1 MRRLHGGNN
10 SESIGDDPLQ
20 RKDEMC
26 RPQGGSNR
34 NLLAIS
40 RHGESKKT
48 MKNFSLTWRNLS
60 RKPGRT
66 AALALIT
73 AFLAMAVF
81 GGSAVVLSLRSGLN
95 SLEARLGADI
105 ILVPSE
111 AQSKVSFQNMFLQ
124 GTTGAFYMD
133 ASVPDKAMEVEGV
146 EKAAPQT
153 FLASLKADCCSIKI
167 QVIGIDPERD
177 FTVQP
182 WISRSVSRELGDM
195 EVAVGCRVEADVGE
209 IIRIYEQRCKV
220 VARLEATGT
229 GLDTAVYCN
238 MDTMNALL
246 EAAEERNV
254 SHKIESGDQV
264 ISAVYVKVKD
274 GYDIDAVNSR
284 LNGHIRKVTA
294 VRTRSMI
301 TGVSD
306 SLAGISR
313 TVTILILAVWAL
325 ALVVLLLTFVLI
337 IRERAREF
345 AVLRLAGASRGML
358 GRMVL
363 LESALCG
370 LLGGLVGV
378 GLAALVLFPFAQF
391 IESALKLP
399 YLMPD
404 AGKMLLLAAGTVLLS
419 AAVAALSSV
428 IAAYRLSRMDP
439 GTVLREGN

>member
-1 MRRLHGGNN
+1 MT
-10 SESIGDDPLQ
+10 I
-20 RKDEMC
+20 K
-26 RPQGGSNR
+26 
-34 NLLAIS
+34 NLVC
-40 RHGESKKT
+40 
-48 MKNFSLTWRNLS
+48 
-60 RKPGRT
+60 KPGRT
-66 AALALIT
+66 TVLTLLT
-73 AFLAMAVF
+73 AFLALAVF
-81 GGSAVVLSLRSGLN
+81 GGSVVVLSLRNGLN

-133 ASVPDKAMEVEGV
+133 ASALDKALEVEGV

-182 WISRSVSRELGDM
+182 WIARSLSRRLGDM
-195 EVAVGCRVEADVGE
+195 DVAVGCKVEAGVGE
-209 IIRIYEQRCKV
+209 IIRIYDQRCKV

-238 MDTMNALL
+238 MATMNALL
-246 EAAEERNV
+246 AAAEDKGV
-254 SHKIESGDQV
+254 SHKIESGDQL

-274 GYDIDAVNSR
+274 GCDIDTVNSR

-294 VRTRSMI
+294 VRTRSML

-306 SLAGISR
+306 SLAGVSR
-313 TVTILILAVWAL
+313 TVTILIAAVWAL
-325 ALVVLLLTFVLI
+325 AFMILLLAFVLI

-345 AVLRLAGASRGML
+345 AVLRLVGASRGML
-358 GRMVL
+358 SRMVL

-370 LLGGLVGV
+370 LLGGLLGV
-378 GLAALVLFPFAQF
+378 GLAALLLFPFSGL
-391 IESALKLP
+391 IESALNLP

-404 AGKMLLLAAGTVLLS
+404 TRKTLLLAAGTVLLS
-419 AAVAALSSV
+419 VTVAALSSV
-428 IAAYRLSRMDP
+428 MAAYRLSRIDP

>member
-1 MRRLHGGNN
+1 
-10 SESIGDDPLQ
+10 
-20 RKDEMC
+20 
-26 RPQGGSNR
+26 
-34 NLLAIS
+34 
-40 RHGESKKT
+40 
-48 MKNFSLTWRNLS
+48 MKNFSLSVKNLI

-66 AALALIT
+66 LALALLT
-73 AFLAMAVF
+73 AFLALAVF
-81 GGSAVVLSLRSGLN
+81 GGSVVVLSLRKGLN

-105 ILVPSE
+105 ILVPDQ

-133 ASVPDKAMEVEGV
+133 ASALETALEVEGV

-167 QVIGIDPERD
+167 QVIGIDPEKD

-182 WISRSVSRELGDM
+182 WIARSLTRALGDM
-195 EVAVGCRVEADVGE
+195 DVAVGCKVEAGVGE

-238 MDTMNALL
+238 MNTMHQLL
-246 EAAEERNV
+246 KAAEEKGV
-254 SHKIESGDQV
+254 SHKIESGDDV
-264 ISAVYVKVKD
+264 ISAVYIKVKD
-274 GYDIDAVNSR
+274 GYDIDTVNSA
-284 LNGHIRKVTA
+284 LNSRVRKATA

-306 SLAGISR
+306 SLAGVSR
-313 TVTILILAVWAL
+313 TVTILIIAVWAL
-325 ALVVLLLTFVLI
+325 AFIILLLAFVLI

-345 AVLRLAGASRGML
+345 AVLRLLGASRGML
-358 GRMVL
+358 GRTVL

-370 LLGGLVGV
+370 LLGGVTGV
-378 GLAALVLFPFAQF
+378 GLSALLLFPFAQL
-391 IESALKLP
+391 IESALQLP

-404 AGKMLLLAAGTVLLS
+404 VKNVVWLGMGTVLLS
-419 AAVAALSSV
+419 VIVAALSSV
-428 IAAYRLSRMDP
+428 IAAYRLSRVDP
-439 GTVLREGN
+439 GNALREGN

>member
-1 MRRLHGGNN
+1 MKHFSL
-10 SESIGDDPLQ
+10 SL
-20 RKDEMC
+20 K
-26 RPQGGSNR
+26 
-34 NLLAIS
+34 NLL
-40 RHGESKKT
+40 
-48 MKNFSLTWRNLS
+48 

-66 AALALIT
+66 VTLALLT
-73 AFLAMAVF
+73 AFLALAVF
-81 GGSAVVLSLRSGLN
+81 GGSVVVLSLRSGLN

-111 AQSKVSFQNMFLQ
+111 AQSKVSFQNIFLQ

-133 ASVPDKAMEVEGV
+133 AAVLDKALEVEGV

-167 QVIGIDPERD
+167 QVIGIDPEKD

-182 WISRSVSRELGDM
+182 WIARSLTRELGDM
-195 EVAVGCRVEADVGE
+195 DVAVGCKVEAGMGE

-238 MDTMNALL
+238 MNTMNALL
-246 EAAEERNV
+246 AAAEEKGV
-254 SHKIESGDQV
+254 SHKIESGDAV

-274 GYDIDAVNSR
+274 GCDIDAVNNR
-284 LNGHIRKVTA
+284 LNGHIRKVAA

-306 SLAGISR
+306 SLAGVSR
-313 TVTILILAVWAL
+313 TVTLLIAAVWAL
-325 ALVVLLLTFVLI
+325 AFIILLLAFALI

-345 AVLRLAGASRGML
+345 AVLRLVGASRGML
-358 GRMVL
+358 ARMVL
-363 LESALCG
+363 LESSLCG
-370 LLGGLVGV
+370 LLGGLIGV
-378 GLAALVLFPFAQF
+378 GLAALLLFPFAQL

-404 AGKMLLLAAGTVLLS
+404 AGKALLLAAGTRRS
-419 AAVAALSSV
+419 FCPWPWRRFPASSRRT
-428 IAAYRLSRMDP
+428 A
-439 GTVLREGN
+439 

>member
-1 MRRLHGGNN
+1 
-10 SESIGDDPLQ
+10 
-20 RKDEMC
+20 
-26 RPQGGSNR
+26 
-34 NLLAIS
+34 
-40 RHGESKKT
+40 
-48 MKNFSLTWRNLS
+48 MKNFSLSLKNLV

-66 AALALIT
+66 AALALLT
-73 AFLAMAVF
+73 AFLALAVF
-81 GGSAVVLSLRSGLN
+81 GGSVIVLSLRSGLN

-133 ASVPDKAMEVEGV
+133 SSVLDKALEVEGV

-153 FLASLKADCCSIKI
+153 FLASLKADCCSIRI

-182 WISRSVSRELGDM
+182 WISRSLTRELGNMDI
-195 EVAVGCRVEADVGE
+195 AVGSKVEADVGE

-238 MDTMNALL
+238 MDTMNTLL
-246 EAAEERNV
+246 AAAEEMGV

-264 ISAVYVKVKD
+264 ISAVYVKVKN
-274 GYDIDAVNSR
+274 GCDIDAVNSR
-284 LNGHIRKVTA
+284 LNGHIRKIAA

-313 TVTILILAVWAL
+313 TVMILIAAVWAL
-325 ALVVLLLTFVLI
+325 AFIILLLVFVLI
-337 IRERAREF
+337 VRERSREF

-358 GRMVL
+358 SRMVL
-363 LESALCG
+363 AESASCG
-370 LLGGLVGV
+370 LLGGLTGV
-378 GLAALVLFPFAQF
+378 SMAALLIFPFSRL
-391 IESALKLP
+391 IESTLKLP
-399 YLMPD
+399 YLMPG
-404 AGKMLLLAAGTVLLS
+404 AGKVLLLATGTILLS
-419 AAVAALSSV
+419 VTVAAFSSV
-428 IAAYRLSRMDP
+428 FAAYRLSRVDP
-439 GTVLREGN
+439 GLALREGN

>member
-1 MRRLHGGNN
+1 MQ
-10 SESIGDDPLQ
+10 I
-20 RKDEMC
+20 
-26 RPQGGSNR
+26 
-34 NLLAIS
+34 
-40 RHGESKKT
+40 
-48 MKNFSLTWRNLS
+48 FSLTIKNLV

-66 AALALIT
+66 TVLILLT
-73 AFLAMAVF
+73 AFLALTVF
-81 GGSAVVLSLRSGLN
+81 GGTVVVLSLRSGLN

-133 ASVPDKAMEVEGV
+133 ASALDKALEVEGV

-177 FTVQP
+177 FTIQP
-182 WISRSVSRELGDM
+182 WIARSLTRELGCMD
-195 EVAVGCRVEADVGE
+195 VAVGCKVEADVGE
-209 IIRIYEQRCKV
+209 IIRIYDQRCKV

-229 GLDTAVYCN
+229 GLDTAVYCS

-246 EAAEERNV
+246 AAAEEKGV
-254 SHKIESGDQV
+254 SHKIESGDQL

-274 GYDIDAVNSR
+274 GCDIDTVTSR

-294 VRTRSMI
+294 VRTRSML

-306 SLAGISR
+306 SLAGVSR
-313 TVTILILAVWAL
+313 TVTILIAAVWVL
-325 ALVVLLLTFVLI
+325 ALIILLLAYVLI
-337 IRERAREF
+337 VRERTREF

-358 GRMVL
+358 SRMVQ

-370 LLGGLVGV
+370 LLGGLLGV
-378 GLAALVLFPFAQF
+378 GLAALLLFPFSGL
-391 IESALKLP
+391 IESTLNLP
-399 YLMPD
+399 YLMPET
-404 AGKMLLLAAGTVLLS
+404 GITMLLAVGTVLLS
-419 AAVAALSSV
+419 VAVAALSSV
-428 IAAYRLSRMDP
+428 TAAYRLSRVDP
-439 GTVLREGN
+439 GTALREGN

>member
-1 MRRLHGGNN
+1 
-10 SESIGDDPLQ
+10 
-20 RKDEMC
+20 
-26 RPQGGSNR
+26 
-34 NLLAIS
+34 
-40 RHGESKKT
+40 
-48 MKNFSLTWRNLS
+48 MKNFSIPVKNLI

-66 AALALIT
+66 AALALLT
-73 AFLAMAVF
+73 AFLALAVF
-81 GGSAVVLSLRSGLN
+81 GGSVVVLSLRSGLN

-133 ASVPDKAMEVEGV
+133 ASVLDQAMEVEGV

-167 QVIGIDPERD
+167 QVIGIDPEKD

-182 WISRSVSRELGDM
+182 WISRSLTRVLGDM
-195 EVAVGCRVEADVGE
+195 DVAVGCKVEADVGE
-209 IIRIYEQRCKV
+209 IIRIYDQRCKV

-246 EAAEERNV
+246 TAAEEKGV
-254 SHKIESGDQV
+254 SHKMASGDSV
-264 ISAVYVKVKD
+264 ISAVYVKVRD
-274 GYDIDAVNSR
+274 GWDIDAVNSR

-306 SLAGISR
+306 SLAGVSR
-313 TVTILILAVWAL
+313 TVTILIAAVWVL
-325 ALVVLLLTFVLI
+325 AFIILLLAFALI
-337 IRERAREF
+337 IRERTREF

-358 GRMVL
+358 GGMVL
-363 LESALCG
+363 GESALCG
-370 LLGGLVGV
+370 LLGGLIGV
-378 GLAALVLFPFAQF
+378 GLAAVLLFPFAQL

-399 YLMPD
+399 YLMPET
-404 AGKMLLLAAGTVLLS
+404 GKILLLAAATVLLS
-419 AAVAALSSV
+419 VAVAALSSV
-428 IAAYRLSRMDP
+428 LAAYRLSRVDP
-439 GTVLREGN
+439 GAALREGN

>member
-1 MRRLHGGNN
+1 
-10 SESIGDDPLQ
+10 
-20 RKDEMC
+20 
-26 RPQGGSNR
+26 
-34 NLLAIS
+34 
-40 RHGESKKT
+40 
-48 MKNFSLTWRNLS
+48 MKNFSLSVKNLI

-66 AALALIT
+66 AALALLT
-73 AFLAMAVF
+73 AFLALAVF
-81 GGSAVVLSLRSGLN
+81 GGSVVVLSLRQGLN

-133 ASVPDKAMEVEGV
+133 ASALEKALEVEGV

-167 QVIGIDPERD
+167 QVIGIDPEKD

-182 WISRSVSRELGDM
+182 WIERSLTRALGDM
-195 EVAVGCRVEADVGE
+195 DVAVGCKVEAGVGE

-229 GLDTAVYCN
+229 GLDTAVYCSMN
-238 MDTMNALL
+238 TMHQLL
-246 EAAEERNV
+246 KAAEEKSV
-254 SHKIESGDQV
+254 SHKMASGDDV
-264 ISAVYVKVKD
+264 ISAVYIKVKD

-284 LNGHIRKVTA
+284 LNSRVRKATA

-306 SLAGISR
+306 SLAGVSR
-313 TVTILILAVWAL
+313 TVTILIVAVWAL
-325 ALVVLLLTFVLI
+325 AFVILLLAFAMI
-337 IRERAREF
+337 IRERSREF
-345 AVLRLAGASRGML
+345 AVLRLLGASRGML
-358 GRMVL
+358 SRTVL

-370 LLGGLVGV
+370 LLGGMTGV
-378 GLAALVLFPFAQF
+378 GLSALLLFPFAQL
-391 IESALKLP
+391 IESALQLP

-404 AGKMLLLAAGTVLLS
+404 MMNIVWLGLGTVLLS
-419 AAVAALSSV
+419 VIVAALSSV
-428 IAAYRLSRMDP
+428 IAAYRLSRVDP
-439 GTVLREGN
+439 GNALREGN

>member
-1 MRRLHGGNN
+1 MTMKHFSL
-10 SESIGDDPLQ
+10 SL
-20 RKDEMC
+20 K
-26 RPQGGSNR
+26 
-34 NLLAIS
+34 NLL
-40 RHGESKKT
+40 
-48 MKNFSLTWRNLS
+48 

-66 AALALIT
+66 VTLALLT
-73 AFLAMAVF
+73 AFLALAVF
-81 GGSAVVLSLRSGLN
+81 GGSVVVLSLRSGLN

-105 ILVPSE
+105 ILVPDQ

-133 ASVPDKAMEVEGV
+133 ASVLDKALEVEGV

-167 QVIGIDPERD
+167 QVIGIDPEKD

-182 WISRSVSRELGDM
+182 WISRSLTRELGDM
-195 EVAVGCRVEADVGE
+195 DVAVGCKVEAGIGE

-238 MDTMNALL
+238 MNTMNALL
-246 EAAEERNV
+246 SAAEEKGV
-254 SHKIESGDQV
+254 SHKIESGDHV
-264 ISAVYVKVKD
+264 ISAVYVKVKN
-274 GYDIDAVNSR
+274 GCDIDTVNSR
-284 LNGHIRKVTA
+284 LNGRLRKVTA

-306 SLAGISR
+306 SLAGVSR
-313 TVTILILAVWAL
+313 TVTILIVSVWAL
-325 ALVVLLLTFVLI
+325 AFIILLLAFVLI

-345 AVLRLAGASRGML
+345 AVLRLVGASRGML
-358 GRMVL
+358 SRMVL
-363 LESALCG
+363 LESSLCG
-370 LLGGLVGV
+370 LLGGLIGV
-378 GLAALVLFPFAQF
+378 VLAALLLFPFAQL

-404 AGKMLLLAAGTVLLS
+404 AGKTLMLAAGTVLLS
-419 AAVAALSSV
+419 VAVAAFSSV
-428 IAAYRLSRMDP
+428 IAAYRLSRVDP
-439 GTVLREGN
+439 GTALREGN